1 MFDISLEAI
10 VQQALRH
17 AMDQLAERLYTIR
30 PMTPVVSHDVVPE
43 TGRVTRL
50 HSSGFRAPRVSVG
63 DTIQIPSRHGPLSIT
78 GKAAATYRSCN
89 NMYWGVPANI
99 PVREVVTMWGRRWI
113 VKEST
118 IPNTGL
124 GLFAVD
130 SVVVEPNTHYDN
142 YPQLFPYVG
151 AVYKH
156 KEYKL
161 MLRHMPSLIDYI
173 LDTSQKV
180 PGGAQKRRYID
191 GDPVRTGNIA
201 GYIQSSLGTNIG
213 SNAEWHYVDGGHM
226 WFHRRW
232 NKGFHI
238 MTGFDLPEVEGF
250 SRRARRRIQAIEAAN
265 IEDQAEIEDEVEDED
280 EDEHLEDAGIYEE
293 AYIQEDDLQYQAVLA
308 DFFNMRF
315 EATPD
320 TPGENCSQLDEDAF
334 VAGEQ
339 RITRSATKCA

>member
-1 MFDISLEAI
+1 MRWRTILHVDKYGLYEPPVGQASTSTPSPMFDISLEAI
-10 VQQALRH
+10 VQQALRP

-30 PMTPVVSHDVVPE
+30 PTTPVVSHDVVPE

-50 HSSGFRAPRVSVG
+50 HSSGLRPPRVSVG
-63 DTIQIPSRHGPLSIT
+63 DTIQIPSRHGPLSII
-78 GKAAATYRSCN
+78 GKAAATY
-89 NMYWGVPANI
+89 
-99 PVREVVTMWGRRWI
+99 
-113 VKEST
+113 
-118 IPNTGL
+118 L
-124 GLFAVD
+124 D

-191 GDPVRTGNIA
+191 SDPVRTGNIA

-238 MTGFDLPEVEGF
+238 MTGFDPPEVEAF
-250 SRRARRRIQAIEAAN
+250 SRRARCRIQAIEAAS
-265 IEDQAEIEDEVEDED
+265 IGDQAEIEDEVEDED

-293 AYIQEDDLQYQAVLA
+293 AYIQEDDLQDQAVLA
-308 DFFNMRF
+308 DFFNMRS

-320 TPGENCSQLDEDAF
+320 TPGENCSQLYEDACTPLF
-334 VAGEQ
+334 EGA
-339 RITRSATKCA
+339 RLSKLTAILLLSNL